1 VTLALA
7 TALLAAAAPSHAGG
21 LDLRIGAFFPQAHS
35 NLFDDAATLFF
46 VDPKKDF
53 RGLTGGIEYSTV
65 LTDNV
70 ELGLSLDGFDRMHD
84 SSYRDYT
91 HPDGGEIRQTLKVS
105 IVPLGATIRFVPTG
119 RRVAVAPYLGLGA
132 DLFYWRWREYGEF
145 VDFGDPAN
153 PIVADS
159 FRSDGWKAGF
169 HVTGGLRFRVTHD
182 FAVVAEGRYQRAKA
196 RRFRSQRAWVG
207 ERDRPLG
214 LERHRRR
221 PRPVLKAPL
230 RRADRARSRLD
241 VCTACCRGS
250 RGS

>member
-1 VTLALA
+1 VRRATAFVTLALA

-21 LDLRIGAFFPQAHS
+21 LDLRIGAFFPQAKS

-53 RGLTGGIEYSTV
+53 RGVTGGIEYSTV

-70 ELGLSLDGFDRMHD
+70 ELGLSLDGFDRMHGT
-84 SSYRDYT
+84 SYRDYT
-91 HPDGGEIRQTLKVS
+91 HPDGGEIRQTLKLS

-119 RRVAVAPYLGLGA
+119 RRVAVAPYLGVGA
-132 DLFYWRWREYGEF
+132 DLFYWRWREDGDF
-145 VDFGDPAN
+145 IDFGDPSN

-196 RRFRSQRAWVG
+196 RMGGDFAPNG
-207 ERDRPLG
+207 PG
-214 LERHRRR
+214 LENEIDLSGFSATVGVHVRF
-221 PRPVLKAPL
+221 
-230 RRADRARSRLD
+230 
-241 VCTACCRGS
+241 
-250 RGS
+250 